1 MSVPRSSDPG
11 GINSGGRR
19 AGGIGILLLAG
30 LTACATLQQI
40 AALRH
45 VDFALTV
52 VQNGLLAGVRLE
64 RIASY
69 RDLSTVEL
77 GRLAL
82 AVARDD
88 LPLSFT
94 VNVKAENPVGN
105 SATAT
110 MVRLAWTLLLD
121 DKETIRGVL
130 DSSYTLPPGQPVTIP
145 LQMSLDLTEFFDGPT
160 ESLIDLAAGLAGVRA
175 DPTRV
180 TLRAVP
186 SIDTPLG
193 RMDYPSPITIVSRT
207 VGAAPPP

>member
-1 MSVPRSSDPG
+1 MTG
-11 GINSGGRR
+11 NLRR
-19 AGGIGILLLAG
+19 IAGMAVILGLAG
-30 LTACATLQQI
+30 CATLQQI

-45 VDFALTV
+45 VDFALTG
-52 VQNGLLAGVRLE
+52 VQNGRLAGVRLE